1 MTDLDTHAGH
11 PHRLRV
17 AVRTVRRV
25 LPKSGCGLPAPLL
38 IDPLVSAWVRTH
50 GVTVH
55 VGDAAEL
62 GLVRAGGVPADQV
75 LWRCGPSAVAI
86 SGALA
91 CGVTRFVASTRRHL
105 TVLSELAAG
114 AASVHLDPDCLL
126 ATGPPAGVEVVGVHG
141 AVVSAEP
148 DAWAVSAH
156 RLLGHLAGL
165 RRDGVEVTRMS
176 LAGGSAATWL
186 RADKHQLMAMASAV
200 DEAIDDGCARWRV
213 PRPTVMLGPIGM

>member
-25 LPKSGCGLPAPLL
+25 LPKSGCGLPAALL
-38 IDPLVSAWVRTH
+38 IDPLVSAWVRAH

-55 VGDAAEL
+55 VGDAGEL

-75 LWRCGPSAVAI
+75 LWRCGQSAVAT

-105 TVLSELAAG
+105 TILSDLAG
-114 AASVHLDPDCLL
+114 GVASVHLDPDCLL
-126 ATGPPAGVEVVGVHG
+126 AGGPPAGVDVVGMHVTV
-141 AVVSAEP
+141 ASADP
-148 DAWAVSAH
+148 DAWAAAAH
-156 RLLGHLAGL
+156 RLLGHIAGL

-176 LAGGSAATWL
+176 LAGGSAGTWL
-186 RADKHQLMAMASAV
+186 RAEKHQLMAMASAV
-200 DEAIDDGCARWRV
+200 DESIDDGCARWRV
-213 PRPTVMLGPIGM
+213 PRPAVMLGPITM